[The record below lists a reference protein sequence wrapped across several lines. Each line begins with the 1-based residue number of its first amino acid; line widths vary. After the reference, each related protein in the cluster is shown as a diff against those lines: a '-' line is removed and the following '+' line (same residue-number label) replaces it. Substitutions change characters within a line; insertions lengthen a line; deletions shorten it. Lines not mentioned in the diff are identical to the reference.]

1 MKLKGNYTLAELAG
15 EYVAVPMDP
24 SNDFHGVVKLNASG
38 AEVFRALNDGKDEEQ
53 CIGVLMEKFNGL
65 DRETAKTAVEI
76 VLKELRD
83 NKLLE
88 D

>member
-1 MKLKGNYTLAELAG
+1 MKHKGGFVLTELVG

-24 SNDFHGVVKLNASG
+24 SNEFHGVVKLNASG
-38 AEVFRALNDGKDEEQ
+38 AEVFRALNEGMDEEQ
-53 CIGVLMEKFNGL
+53 CVSRLQEKYSGL
-65 DRETAKTAVEI
+65 DRETAKAAVDA

-83 NKLLE
+83 KGILE